1 MLFIQY
7 LPALTFKVVIQ
18 DNVHTP
24 YLANCPTFF
33 YLEIF
38 LIRYFPDMFP
48 SGGGKQGTGN
58 ILMPK
63 IGVTKSIFLVVALA
77 IKTTRFN
84 KIFPAGYF
92 PSVDG

>member
-1 MLFIQY
+1 
-7 LPALTFKVVIQ
+7 
-18 DNVHTP
+18 
-24 YLANCPTFF
+24 
-33 YLEIF
+33 
-38 LIRYFPDMFP
+38 MFP

-58 ILMPK
+58 IVMPK